1 MPTHDYTISNGTGAA
16 VRSDLNNALAAI
28 VSNNSNSSEPATMY
42 AYQWWADTSNAVMK
56 IRNSANDG
64 WIELFQLDGTITLED
79 GSASTPALAFRDDL
93 NTGIFSS
100 AADTFNV
107 ATAGVERME
116 LGATTVFNEDG
127 ADVDFRIE
135 GDTQENLF
143 YVDAG
148 NERIGINT
156 SSPSKT
162 FEMSGAGEPQ
172 FCIRSDRTGGTENM
186 GSLFFRSQST
196 DIARIQ
202 VQVDGTI
209 KFKNTSN
216 LDQALTI
223 DTNHNVVAGITAQE
237 SDSVTLMADGE
248 VTASGFYF
256 ANNQGSAMNA
266 DGFRR
271 ITTNTVVIDTNSG
284 EKVRVNAN
292 GRVGIGAT
300 DASTAQLVVYRQ
312 TVNSSNPII
321 EARSNHDTTNSV
333 KFSIDGDGEGFFS
346 DRVGF
351 GNTTPNARVTISES
365 TTLTGG
371 DINVSADALVI
382 DNSGGNTGL
391 TFKTPNTATSR
402 IAFGDPEDNNVGQIR
417 YDHDNDAMIFDVNVN
432 PRMTIDS
439 NGNIGA
445 PSGTNIFNASD
456 ERLKKNIVSLDKGLT
471 SINSLRPV
479 SFNWIDGFCDEE
491 KQTLYGFIAQEVK
504 TVDNNL
510 IQLFSKDTLT
520 VGDKKIDNALTVNE
534 KLIIPMLVKAVQELS
549 VKVAALEAA

>member
-1 MPTHDYTISNGTGAA
+1 MSTHDYIISNGTGAA

-28 VSNNSNSSEPATMY
+28 VSNNSNSSEPATKY

-216 LDQALTI
+216 LDQAMTI
-223 DTNHNVVAGITAQE
+223 DTNHNVVVGATTAQA
-237 SDSVTLMADGE
+237 SDSATLMADGE
-248 VTASGFYF
+248 VTAAGFYF
-256 ANNQGSAMNA
+256 TNNIGSAMNTE
-266 DGFRR
+266 GIRR
-271 ITTNTVVIDTNSG
+271 ATTNTIVFDISSSEAMRLNGSGLGVGITPTCGLHVDNPSNSAITQILDTDNTAVKLVFRNSTVTSNEVQIGADGSSLVLVTGSETRTSIGSLGNLYVRSADTSNASQTLKKTVSGADTIDYLQCRDSSNTAKAIIAG
-284 EKVRVNAN
+284 DGDLTNAN
-292 GRVGIGAT
+292 
-300 DASTAQLVVYRQ
+300 
-312 TVNSSNPII
+312 NSY
-321 EARSNHDTTNSV
+321 
-333 KFSIDGDGEGFFS
+333 
-346 DRVGF
+346 
-351 GNTTPNARVTISES
+351 
-365 TTLTGG
+365 
-371 DINVSADALVI
+371 
-382 DNSGGNTGL
+382 
-391 TFKTPNTATSR
+391 
-402 IAFGDPEDNNVGQIR
+402 GQIS
-417 YDHDNDAMIFDVNVN
+417 
-432 PRMTIDS
+432 DS
-439 NGNIGA
+439 KIK
-445 PSGTNIFNASD
+445 
-456 ERLKKNIVSLDKGLT
+456 ENIVDA
-471 SINSLRPV
+471 NSQ
-479 SFNWIDGFCDEE
+479 WDD
-491 KQTLYGFIAQEVK
+491 
-504 TVDNNL
+504 
-510 IQLFSKDTLT
+510 
-520 VGDKKIDNALTVNE
+520 
-534 KLIIPMLVKAVQELS
+534 VKAVKVRNFNFKESSGLPTHKQIGVVAQELETVSAGLVSESIDRDPDTNEDLGTKTKS
-549 VKVAALEAA
+549 VKYSVLYMKSFKALQEAIAKIEVLETKVAALEAA